1 MDTGNEC
8 FKPYNVL
15 LKLFKLFLKCMIFKH
30 CYQLINIM
38 LQWKLYDLFLFT
50 AMMPLWIFTLG
61 QVIFQQDKLGVPYD
75 RIAMFA
81 SGLVIPLALGF
92 FIQKYL
98 PRVTKIMVRILKP
111 FSALLILFIVIFAIV
126 TNLYLF
132 ELFTWKVRCAY
143 RRYVRH

>member
-1 MDTGNEC
+1 M
-8 FKPYNVL
+8 
-15 LKLFKLFLKCMIFKH
+15 
-30 CYQLINIM
+30 
-38 LQWKLYDLFLFT
+38 FT

-61 QVIFQQDKLGVPYD
+61 QVIFEQDSLVVPYS

-81 SGLVIPLALGF
+81 VALVIPLAVGF
-92 FIQKYL
+92 LIQKYL
-98 PRVTKIMVRILKP
+98 PRVTKLMVRILKP

-143 RRYVRH
+143 K

>member
-1 MDTGNEC
+1 
-8 FKPYNVL
+8 
-15 LKLFKLFLKCMIFKH
+15 
-30 CYQLINIM
+30 M
-38 LQWKLYDLFLFT
+38 LQWELYVPFLFA

-61 QVIFQQDKLGVPYD
+61 QVIFEQDRLGVPYS

-81 SGLVIPLALGF
+81 FGLVIPLSVGF
-92 FIQKYL
+92 LIQKYL

-111 FSALLILFIVIFAIV
+111 FSALLILFIVIFGIV

-143 RRYVRH
+143 K

>member
-1 MDTGNEC
+1 M
-8 FKPYNVL
+8 
-15 LKLFKLFLKCMIFKH
+15 
-30 CYQLINIM
+30 
-38 LQWKLYDLFLFT
+38 FT

-61 QVIFQQDKLGVPYD
+61 QVIFQQDSLVVPYS

-81 SGLVIPLALGF
+81 IGLVIPLAVGF
-92 FIQKYL
+92 LIQKYL

-132 ELFTWKVRCAY
+132 ELFTWKVRCA
-143 RRYVRH
+143 